1 MNFSRRDLRF
11 LLPALAAA
19 SGKAQT
25 LPMLSSKT
33 YRFEDLVTKTNPNTK
48 STAVLEGK
56 THTGF
61 AIQVHE
67 TEVFPGQMPHP
78 PHHHE
83 HEEVT
88 MVREGSLEVTIA
100 GKVSHAGPGSVIF
113 VGSNDEHGWKNIG
126 TTSARY
132 FVIELRG

>member
-1 MNFSRRDLRF
+1 MGGPLNFSRRDLRF

-19 SGKAQT
+19 GSKAQT
-25 LPMLSSKT
+25 PPMLSSKT
-33 YRFEDLVTKTNPNTK
+33 YRFEDLVTKTNANTK

-126 TTSARY
+126 TTRRDTS
-132 FVIELRG
+132 

>member
-1 MNFSRRDLRF
+1 MKISRRDLRF
-11 LLPALAAA
+11 LLPALAM
-19 SGKAQT
+19 GTGNAQT
-25 LPMLSSKT
+25 LSSKT
-33 YRFEDLVTKTNPNTK
+33 YRFEDLETKTNPNTK

-61 AIQVHE
+61 MIQVHE

-88 MVREGSLEVTIA
+88 MVREGNLEITVA

-113 VGSNDEHGWKNIG
+113 VGSNDEHGWKNVG
-126 TTSARY
+126 TTPARY